1 MKFEKE
7 AEEIIKLVGGKENIV
22 SLVHC
27 ATRLRFKL
35 KNTSIPNKAELEK
48 MKDVLSVVNSGGQYQ
63 VVIGNKVSDYF
74 ATITKKLGLNESSS
88 DEKGEKVSI
97 ISMIFETISGAF
109 SPLIPALAG
118 AGMVKALLTVLTSF
132 GLMSDTTSTYAILS
146 AAGNGVFYLLPVFLG
161 ITLAKKLGA
170 NMFVGGAIGAA
181 LLDPSYTA
189 LIGAEG
195 VVDFLGINVT
205 PIDYASSVFP
215 IFVSIFIYYW
225 VDKLLKKIIL
235 KDLQLFLVPMF
246 ALLIMVPLTVI
257 LFGPFGT
264 NVGNIISN
272 SVMWLIERSNL
283 LAGIVLGAGMP
294 FLAIFGLHW
303 GFTPITLQNLNT
315 TGGDPIEG
323 AAVAAVFAQ
332 IGIALGLFLRSKKH
346 TQLRSLTGSTSITGI
361 LAGVTEP
368 IIYGVILKYRRTI
381 PILAIAGGIGG
392 AICGAFGVTCNAYVF
407 HNIFSAPVYT
417 PFLGYVLGVG
427 TALVIGTILAYFFG
441 LNDEEIKEMEEESKS
456 SAKENIEKEV
466 TLESSKN
473 QKEVEELAS
482 PIKGEQI
489 NLSEVDDEVFS
500 SGAVGAGVAIIPEV
514 GEVVSPVNGTVT
526 TIFPTKHAI
535 GIVSESGAEILIHIG
550 LNTVALDGKYYEVHI
565 NSGDKVVKGQKLVSF
580 DIEGI
585 KSEGYSTVTPVL
597 VTNTTDLK
605 DVIVIE
611 NKSIDKGNTII
622 KIVH

>member
-1 MKFEKE
+1 MKFERE
-7 AEEIIKLVGGKENIV
+7 AEEIIKLVGGKDNVV

-35 KNTSIPNKAELEK
+35 KNTSVANKAELEK

-74 ATITKKLGLNESSS
+74 DTITKKLGLKDNSS

-132 GLMSDTTSTYAILS
+132 GWMSDTTTTYAILS

-161 ITLAKKLGA
+161 ITLAKKLGG

-181 LLDPSYTA
+181 LLDPSYTG
-189 LIGAEG
+189 LIGSEG
-195 VVDFLGINVT
+195 IVDFLGITVT

-246 ALLIMVPLTVI
+246 SLLIMVPLTVI

-264 NVGNIISN
+264 NVGNVISN
-272 SVMWLIERSNL
+272 SVMWLIDKSHI

-294 FLAIFGLHW
+294 FLAVFGLHW
-303 GFTPITLQNLNT
+303 GFTPITLQNLAT

-332 IGIALGLFLRSKKH
+332 IGIALGLFLKSRKH
-346 TQLRSLTGSTSITGI
+346 TELRSLTGSTAITGI

-368 IIYGVILKYRRTI
+368 IIYGVILRYRRTI

-427 TALVIGTILAYFFG
+427 TALVLGTILAYFFG
-441 LNDEEIKEMEEESKS
+441 LKEEEIKEMENEVKS
-456 SAKENIEKEV
+456 NDLVNENKSEG
-466 TLESSKN
+466 L
-473 QKEVEELAS
+473 EELVS
-482 PIKGEQI
+482 PIKGKQI

-500 SGAVGAGVAIIPEV
+500 SGAVGSGLAIIPEV
-514 GEVVSPVNGTVT
+514 GEVVSPVNGTVS

-535 GIVSESGAEILIHIG
+535 GIVSDNGTEILIHIG
-550 LNTVALDGKYYEVHI
+550 LNTVALDGKYYDVHI
-565 NSGDKVVKGQKLVSF
+565 NSGDKVIKGQKLVSF

-585 KSEGYSTVTPVL
+585 KKEGYSTVTPVL
-597 VTNTTDLK
+597 VTNTADLK

-611 NKSIDKGNTII
+611 NNTIDKGNTII
-622 KIVH
+622 KVIH

>member
-1 MKFEKE
+1 MKFERE
-7 AEEIIKLVGGKENIV
+7 AEEIIKLVGGKDNVV

-35 KNTSIPNKAELEK
+35 KNTSVANKAELEK

-74 ATITKKLGLNESSS
+74 DTITKKLGLKDNSS

-132 GLMSDTTSTYAILS
+132 GWMSDTTTTYAILS

-161 ITLAKKLGA
+161 ITLAKKLGG

-181 LLDPSYTA
+181 LLDPSYTG
-189 LIGAEG
+189 LIGSEG
-195 VVDFLGINVT
+195 IVDFLGITVT

-246 ALLIMVPLTVI
+246 SLLIMVPLTVI

-264 NVGNIISN
+264 NVGNVISN
-272 SVMWLIERSNL
+272 SVMWLIDKSHI

-294 FLAIFGLHW
+294 FLAVFGLHW
-303 GFTPITLQNLNT
+303 GFTPITLQNLAT

-332 IGIALGLFLRSKKH
+332 IGIALGLFLKSKKH
-346 TQLRSLTGSTSITGI
+346 TELRSLTGSTAITGI

-368 IIYGVILKYRRTI
+368 IIYGVILRYRRTI

-427 TALVIGTILAYFFG
+427 TALVLGTILAYFFG
-441 LNDEEIKEMEEESKS
+441 LKEEEIKEMENEVKS
-456 SAKENIEKEV
+456 NDLVNENKSEG
-466 TLESSKN
+466 L
-473 QKEVEELAS
+473 EELVS
-482 PIKGEQI
+482 PIKGKQI

-500 SGAVGAGVAIIPEV
+500 SGAVGSGLAIIPEV
-514 GEVVSPVNGTVT
+514 GEVVSPVNGTVS

-535 GIVSESGAEILIHIG
+535 GIVSDNGTEILIHIG
-550 LNTVALDGKYYEVHI
+550 LNTVALDGKYYDVHI
-565 NSGDKVVKGQKLVSF
+565 NSGDKVIKGQKLVSF

-585 KSEGYSTVTPVL
+585 KKEGYSTVTPVL
-597 VTNTTDLK
+597 VTNTADLK

-611 NKSIDKGNTII
+611 NNTIDKGNTII
-622 KIVH
+622 KVIH

>member
-1 MKFEKE
+1 MKFERE
-7 AEEIIKLVGGKENIV
+7 AEEIIKLVGGKDNVV

-35 KNTSIPNKAELEK
+35 KNTSVANKAELEK

-74 ATITKKLGLNESSS
+74 DTIIKKLGLKDNSS

-132 GLMSDTTSTYAILS
+132 GWMSDTTTTYAILS

-161 ITLAKKLGA
+161 ITLAKKLGG

-181 LLDPSYTA
+181 LLDPSYTG
-189 LIGAEG
+189 LIGSEG
-195 VVDFLGINVT
+195 IVDFLGITVT

-246 ALLIMVPLTVI
+246 SLLIMVPLTVI

-264 NVGNIISN
+264 TVGNVISN
-272 SVMWLIERSNL
+272 SVMWLIDKSHI

-294 FLAIFGLHW
+294 FLAVFGLHW
-303 GFTPITLQNLNT
+303 GFTPITLQNLAT

-332 IGIALGLFLRSKKH
+332 IGIALGLFLKSRKH
-346 TQLRSLTGSTSITGI
+346 TELRSLTGSTAITGI

-368 IIYGVILKYRRTI
+368 IIYGVILRYRRTI

-427 TALVIGTILAYFFG
+427 TALVLGTILAYFFG
-441 LNDEEIKEMEEESKS
+441 LKEEEIKEMENEVKS
-456 SAKENIEKEV
+456 NDLVNENKSEG
-466 TLESSKN
+466 L
-473 QKEVEELAS
+473 EELVS

-500 SGAVGAGVAIIPEV
+500 SGAVGSGLAIIPEV
-514 GEVVSPVNGTVT
+514 GEVVSPVNGTVS

-535 GIVSESGAEILIHIG
+535 GIVSDNGTEILIHIG
-550 LNTVALDGKYYEVHI
+550 LNTVALDGKYYDVHI
-565 NSGDKVVKGQKLVSF
+565 NSGDKVTKGQKLVSF

-585 KSEGYSTVTPVL
+585 KKEGYSTVTPVL
-597 VTNTTDLK
+597 VTNTADLK

-611 NKSIDKGNTII
+611 NNTIDKGNTII
-622 KIVH
+622 KVIH

>member
-1 MKFEKE
+1 MKFERE
-7 AEEIIKLVGGKENIV
+7 AEEIIKLVGGKDNVV

-35 KNTSIPNKAELEK
+35 KSTSVANKAELEK

-63 VVIGNKVSDYF
+63 VVIGNKVTDYYD
-74 ATITKKLGLNESSS
+74 TITKKLGLKDNTSN
-88 DEKGEKVSI
+88 EKGEKVSLV
-97 ISMIFETISGAF
+97 SMIFETISGAF

-132 GLMSDTTSTYAILS
+132 GWMSDTTTTYAILS

-161 ITLAKKLGA
+161 ITLAKKLGG

-181 LLDPSYTA
+181 LLDPSYTG
-189 LIGAEG
+189 LIGSEG
-195 VVDFLGINVT
+195 IVDFLGLKVT

-246 ALLIMVPLTVI
+246 SLLIMVPLTVI

-264 NVGNIISN
+264 TVGDVISN
-272 SVMWLIERSNL
+272 AVMWLINKSHI

-294 FLAIFGLHW
+294 FLAVFGLHW
-303 GFTPITLQNLNT
+303 GFTPITLQNLAT

-332 IGIALGLFLRSKKH
+332 VGIAIGLFLKSKKH
-346 TQLRSLTGSTSITGI
+346 TQLRSLTGSTALTGI

-368 IIYGVILKYRRTI
+368 IIYGVILRYRRTI
-381 PILAIAGGIGG
+381 PILAIAGGVGG

-417 PFLGYVLGVG
+417 PFMGYVLGVG
-427 TALVIGTILAYFFG
+427 TALILGAVLAFMFG
-441 LNDEEIKEMEEESKS
+441 LKEEEVKEMESEI
-456 SAKENIEKEV
+456 AVDIKEDNNK
-466 TLESSKN
+466 
-473 QKEVEELAS
+473 VEELVS

-489 NLSEVDDEVFS
+489 NLSEVDDEVFA
-500 SGAVGAGVAIIPEV
+500 SGAVGVGMAIVPSK
-514 GEVVSPVNGTVT
+514 GEVVSPVNGVVS

-535 GIVSESGAEILIHIG
+535 GILSDNGTEILIHVG
-550 LNTVALDGKYYEVHI
+550 LNTVALDGKYYDLNV
-565 NSGDKVVKGQKLVSF
+565 NSGDKVKKGQKLLSF
-580 DIEGI
+580 DIDGI
-585 KSEGYSTVTPVL
+585 KKEGYSTVTPVL
-597 VTNTTDLK
+597 VTNSSDLA
-605 DVIVIE
+605 DVIVIDNKEIEE
-611 NKSIDKGNTII
+611 NDSII
-622 KIVH
+622 KVVH

>member
-7 AEEIIKLVGGKENIV
+7 ADEIIKLVGGKENII

-63 VVIGNKVSDYF
+63 IVIGNKVSDYF

-88 DEKGEKVSI
+88 DAKGEKVSVM
-97 ISMIFETISGAF
+97 SMILETISGAF

-118 AGMVKALLTVLTSF
+118 AGMVKALLTVLVSF

-189 LIGAEG
+189 LIGSEA
-195 VVDFLGINVT
+195 VVDFLGIHVT

-215 IFVSIFIYYW
+215 IFVTILIYYW
-225 VDKLLKKIIL
+225 VDKSLKKIIL

-246 ALLIMVPLTVI
+246 SLLIMVPLTVI

-264 NVGNIISN
+264 NVGNMISN

-294 FLAIFGLHW
+294 FLAVFGLHW
-303 GFTPITLQNLNT
+303 GFTPITLQNLAT
-315 TGGDPIEG
+315 IGGDPIEG

-332 IGIALGLFLRSKKH
+332 IGIALGLFLKSKKH
-346 TQLRSLTGSTSITGI
+346 TELRSLTGSTAITGI

-427 TALVIGTILAYFFG
+427 TSLVLGAVLAYFFG
-441 LNDEEIKEMEEESKS
+441 LKDEEVKEMEDESKDLV
-456 SAKENIEKEV
+456 EEKEV
-466 TLESSKN
+466 RVEGL
-473 QKEVEELAS
+473 EELIS

-489 NLSEVDDEVFS
+489 KLSEVEDEVFA
-500 SGAVGAGVAIIPEV
+500 SGAVGSGIGIIPEV
-514 GEVVSPVNGTVT
+514 GEVVSPVNGTISA
-526 TIFPTKHAI
+526 IFPTKHAI
-535 GIVSESGAEILIHIG
+535 GIVSDSGTEILIHVG
-550 LNTVALDGKYYEVHI
+550 LNTVALDGKYYEAHI
-565 NSGDKVVKGQKLVSF
+565 NSGDKVTKGQKLISF

-585 KSEGYSTVTPVL
+585 KSEGYSTATPVL
-597 VTNTTDLK
+597 VTNTADLK
-605 DVIVIE
+605 EVTVIE
-611 NKSIDKGNTII
+611 NKTVDKEKTII
-622 KIVH
+622 KVIH

>member
-1 MKFEKE
+1 MKFERE
-7 AEEIIKLVGGKENIV
+7 AEEIIKLVGGKDNVV

-35 KNTSIPNKAELEK
+35 KNTSVANKAELEK

-74 ATITKKLGLNESSS
+74 DTITKKLGLKDNSS

-132 GLMSDTTSTYAILS
+132 GWMSDTTTTYAILS

-161 ITLAKKLGA
+161 ITLAKKLGG

-181 LLDPSYTA
+181 LLDPSYTG
-189 LIGAEG
+189 LIGSEG
-195 VVDFLGINVT
+195 IVDFLGITVT

-246 ALLIMVPLTVI
+246 SLLIMVPLTVI

-264 NVGNIISN
+264 NVGNVISN
-272 SVMWLIERSNL
+272 SVMWLIDKSHI

-294 FLAIFGLHW
+294 FLAVFGLHW
-303 GFTPITLQNLNT
+303 GFTPITLQNLAT

-332 IGIALGLFLRSKKH
+332 IGIALGLFLKSKKH
-346 TQLRSLTGSTSITGI
+346 TELRSLTGSTAITGI

-368 IIYGVILKYRRTI
+368 IIYGVILRYRRTI

-427 TALVIGTILAYFFG
+427 SALVLGTILSYFFG
-441 LNDEEIKEMEEESKS
+441 LKEEEVKEMENEVKS
-456 SAKENIEKEV
+456 NDLVNENKSEG
-466 TLESSKN
+466 L
-473 QKEVEELAS
+473 EELVS

-500 SGAVGAGVAIIPEV
+500 SGAVGSGLAIIPEV
-514 GEVVSPVNGTVT
+514 GEVVSPVNGTVS

-535 GIVSESGAEILIHIG
+535 GIVSENGTEILIHIG
-550 LNTVALDGKYYEVHI
+550 LNTVALDGKYYDVHI
-565 NSGDKVVKGQKLVSF
+565 NSGDKVTKGQKLVSF

-585 KSEGYSTVTPVL
+585 KKEGYSTVTPVL
-597 VTNTTDLK
+597 VTNTSDLK

-611 NKSIDKGNTII
+611 NNTIDKGNTII
-622 KIVH
+622 KVIH

>member
-7 AEEIIKLVGGKENIV
+7 ADEIIKLVGGKENII

-88 DEKGEKVSI
+88 DAKGEKVSVM
-97 ISMIFETISGAF
+97 SMILETISGAF

-118 AGMVKALLTVLTSF
+118 AGMVKALLTVLVSF

-189 LIGAEG
+189 LIGSEA
-195 VVDFLGINVT
+195 VVDFLGIHVT

-215 IFVSIFIYYW
+215 IFVTIFIYYW
-225 VDKLLKKIIL
+225 VDKSLKKIIL

-246 ALLIMVPLTVI
+246 SLLIMVPLTVI

-264 NVGNIISN
+264 NVGNMISN

-294 FLAIFGLHW
+294 FLAVFGLHW
-303 GFTPITLQNLNT
+303 GFTPITLQNLAT
-315 TGGDPIEG
+315 IGGDPIEG

-332 IGIALGLFLRSKKH
+332 IGIALGLFLKSKKH
-346 TQLRSLTGSTSITGI
+346 TELRSLTGSTAITGI

-427 TALVIGTILAYFFG
+427 TSLVLGAVLAYFFG
-441 LNDEEIKEMEEESKS
+441 LKDEEVKEMEDESKDLV
-456 SAKENIEKEV
+456 EEKEV
-466 TLESSKN
+466 RVEGL
-473 QKEVEELAS
+473 EELVS

-489 NLSEVDDEVFS
+489 KLSEVEDEVFA
-500 SGAVGAGVAIIPEV
+500 SGAVGAGIGIIPEV
-514 GEVVSPVNGTVT
+514 GEVVSPVNGTISA
-526 TIFPTKHAI
+526 IFPTKHAI
-535 GIVSESGAEILIHIG
+535 GIVSDSGTEILIHVG
-550 LNTVALDGKYYEVHI
+550 LNTVALDGKYYEAHI
-565 NSGDKVVKGQKLVSF
+565 NSGDKVTKGQKLISF

-585 KSEGYSTVTPVL
+585 KSEGYSTATPVL
-597 VTNTTDLK
+597 VTNTADLK
-605 DVIVIE
+605 EVTVIE
-611 NKSIDKGNTII
+611 NKTVDKEKTII
-622 KIVH
+622 KVIH

>member
-1 MKFEKE
+1 MKFERE
-7 AEEIIKLVGGKENIV
+7 AEEIIKLVGGKDNVV

-35 KNTSIPNKAELEK
+35 KNTSIANKAELEK
-48 MKDVLSVVNSGGQYQ
+48 MNDVLSVVNSGGQYQ

-74 ATITKKLGLNESSS
+74 DTITKKLGLKESSS
-88 DEKGEKVSI
+88 GEKGEKVSI

-132 GLMSDTTSTYAILS
+132 GWMSDTTTTYSILS

-161 ITLAKKLGA
+161 ITLAKKLGG

-181 LLDPSYTA
+181 LLDPSYTG
-189 LIGAEG
+189 LIGSEG
-195 VVDFLGINVT
+195 IVDFLGVTVT

-215 IFVSIFIYYW
+215 IFVAIFIYYW

-246 ALLIMVPLTVI
+246 SLLIMVPLTVI

-264 NVGNIISN
+264 TVGNVISN
-272 SVMWLIERSNL
+272 SVMWLIDKSHI

-294 FLAIFGLHW
+294 FLAVFGLHW
-303 GFTPITLQNLNT
+303 GFTPITLQNLAT

-332 IGIALGLFLRSKKH
+332 IGIALGLFLKSRKH
-346 TQLRSLTGSTSITGI
+346 TDLRSLTGSTALTGI

-368 IIYGVILKYRRTI
+368 IIYGVILRYRRTI
-381 PILAIAGGIGG
+381 PILAIAGGVGG

-417 PFLGYVLGVG
+417 PFFGYVLGVG
-427 TALVIGTILAYFFG
+427 TALVLGTILAYFFG
-441 LNDEEIKEMEEESKS
+441 LKEEEIKEMEKESKDNNIVN
-456 SAKENIEKEV
+456 ENKSEGI
-466 TLESSKN
+466 
-473 QKEVEELAS
+473 EELVS

-500 SGAVGAGVAIIPEV
+500 SGAVGSGLAIVPEV
-514 GEVVSPVNGTVT
+514 GEVVSPVNGTVS

-535 GIVSESGAEILIHIG
+535 GIVSDNGAEILIHIG
-550 LNTVALDGKYYEVHI
+550 LNTVALDGKYYDVHI
-565 NSGDKVVKGQKLVSF
+565 NSGDKVSKGQKLVSF

-585 KSEGYSTVTPVL
+585 KKEGYSTVTPVL
-597 VTNTTDLK
+597 VTNTADLK
-605 DVIVIE
+605 DVIVME
-611 NKSIDKGNTII
+611 NKKVDRGSIII
-622 KIVH
+622 KVIN

>member
-1 MKFEKE
+1 MKFERE
-7 AEEIIKLVGGKENIV
+7 AEEIIKLVGGKDNVI

-35 KNTSIPNKAELEK
+35 KSTSIAKKAELEK

-63 VVIGNKVSDYF
+63 VVIGNKVTDYYD
-74 ATITKKLGLNESSS
+74 TIMKKLGLKDNSSN
-88 DEKGEKVSI
+88 EKGEKVSI
-97 ISMIFETISGAF
+97 VSMIFETISGAF

-132 GLMSDTTSTYAILS
+132 GWMSDSTTTYAILS

-161 ITLAKKLGA
+161 ITLAKKLGG

-181 LLDPSYTA
+181 LLDPSYTG
-189 LIGAEG
+189 LIGSEG
-195 VVDFLGINVT
+195 IVDFLGLHVT

-215 IFVSIFIYYW
+215 IFVAIFIYYW

-246 ALLIMVPLTVI
+246 SLLIMVPLTVI

-264 NVGNIISN
+264 TVGDVISN
-272 SVMWLIERSNL
+272 AVMWLIDKSHI

-294 FLAIFGLHW
+294 FLAVFGLHW
-303 GFTPITLQNLNT
+303 GFTPITLQNLAT

-332 IGIALGLFLRSKKH
+332 VGIALGLFLRAKKH
-346 TQLRSLTGSTSITGI
+346 TQLKSLTGSTALTGI

-368 IIYGVILKYRRTI
+368 IIYGVILRYRRTI
-381 PILAIAGGIGG
+381 PILAIAGGVGG

-417 PFLGYVLGVG
+417 PFIGYVLGVG
-427 TALVIGTILAYFFG
+427 TALILGTVLAYMFG
-441 LNDEEIKEMEEESKS
+441 LKEEEIKEMEAEKVSDI
-456 SAKENIEKEV
+456 KEDDNKI
-466 TLESSKN
+466 
-473 QKEVEELAS
+473 EELVA
-482 PIKGEQI
+482 PIKGKQI
-489 NLSEVDDEVFS
+489 NLSEVEDEVFA
-500 SGAVGAGVAIIPEV
+500 SGAVGVGMAIVPSK
-514 GEVVSPVNGTVT
+514 GEVVAPIDGVVS

-535 GIVSESGAEILIHIG
+535 GIVSDNGTEILIHVG
-550 LNTVALDGKYYEVHI
+550 LNTVALDGKYYDV
-565 NSGDKVVKGQKLVSF
+565 NVNAGDKVKKGQKLLSF
-580 DIEGI
+580 DIDAI
-585 KSEGYSTVTPVL
+585 KKEGYSTVTPVL
-597 VTNTTDLK
+597 VTNASDLA

-611 NKSIDKGNTII
+611 NKEIEENDSII
-622 KIVH
+622 KVVH

>member
-1 MKFEKE
+1 MKFERE
-7 AEEIIKLVGGKENIV
+7 AEEIIKLVGGKDNVV

-35 KNTSIPNKAELEK
+35 KNTSIANKAELEK
-48 MKDVLSVVNSGGQYQ
+48 IKDVLSVVNSGGQYQ

-74 ATITKKLGLNESSS
+74 DTITKKLGLNESNSG
-88 DEKGEKVSI
+88 EKGEKVSI

-132 GLMSDTTSTYAILS
+132 GWMSDTTTTYSILS

-161 ITLAKKLGA
+161 ITLAKKLGG

-181 LLDPSYTA
+181 LLDPSYTG
-189 LIGAEG
+189 LIGSEG
-195 VVDFLGINVT
+195 IVDFLGITVT

-246 ALLIMVPLTVI
+246 SLLIMVPLTVI

-264 NVGNIISN
+264 TVGNVISN
-272 SVMWLIERSNL
+272 SVMWLIDKSHI

-294 FLAIFGLHW
+294 FLAVFGLHW
-303 GFTPITLQNLNT
+303 GFTPITLQNLASK
-315 TGGDPIEG
+315 GGDPIEG

-332 IGIALGLFLRSKKH
+332 IGIALGLFLKSRKH
-346 TQLRSLTGSTSITGI
+346 TELRSLTGSTALTGI

-368 IIYGVILKYRRTI
+368 IIYGVILRYRRTI
-381 PILAIAGGIGG
+381 PILAIAGGVGG

-427 TALVIGTILAYFFG
+427 TALVLGTILAYFFG
-441 LNDEEIKEMEEESKS
+441 LKEEEIKEMENESNDLVNENKS
-456 SAKENIEKEV
+456 EG
-466 TLESSKN
+466 
-473 QKEVEELAS
+473 VEELVS

-500 SGAVGAGVAIIPEV
+500 SGAVGSGLAIIPDV
-514 GEVVSPVNGTVT
+514 GEVVSPVNGTVS

-535 GIVSESGAEILIHIG
+535 GIVSDNGTELLIHIG
-550 LNTVALDGKYYEVHI
+550 LNTVALDGKYYDVHI
-565 NSGDKVVKGQKLVSF
+565 NSGDKVNKGQKLVSF

-585 KSEGYSTVTPVL
+585 KKEGYSTVTPVL
-597 VTNTTDLK
+597 VTNTADLK

-611 NKSIDKGNTII
+611 NNKVDKGSIII
-622 KIVH
+622 KVIN

>member
-1 MKFEKE
+1 MKFERE
-7 AEEIIKLVGGKENIV
+7 AEEIIKLVGGKDNVV

-35 KNTSIPNKAELEK
+35 KNTSVANKAELEK

-74 ATITKKLGLNESSS
+74 DTITKKLGLKDNSS

-132 GLMSDTTSTYAILS
+132 GWMSDTTTTYAILS

-161 ITLAKKLGA
+161 ITLAKKLGG

-181 LLDPSYTA
+181 LLDPSYTG
-189 LIGAEG
+189 LIGSEG
-195 VVDFLGINVT
+195 IVDFLGITVT

-246 ALLIMVPLTVI
+246 SLLIMVPLTVI

-264 NVGNIISN
+264 TVGNVISN
-272 SVMWLIERSNL
+272 SVMWLIDKSHI

-294 FLAIFGLHW
+294 FLAVFGLHW
-303 GFTPITLQNLNT
+303 GFTPITLQNLAT

-332 IGIALGLFLRSKKH
+332 IGIALGLFLKSRKH
-346 TQLRSLTGSTSITGI
+346 TELRSLTGSTAITGI

-368 IIYGVILKYRRTI
+368 IIYGVILRYRRTI

-427 TALVIGTILAYFFG
+427 TALVLGTILAYFFG
-441 LNDEEIKEMEEESKS
+441 LKEEEIKEMENEVKS
-456 SAKENIEKEV
+456 NDLVNENKSEG
-466 TLESSKN
+466 L
-473 QKEVEELAS
+473 EELVS

-500 SGAVGAGVAIIPEV
+500 SGAVGSGLAIIPEV
-514 GEVVSPVNGTVT
+514 GEVVSPVNGTVS

-535 GIVSESGAEILIHIG
+535 GIVSDNGTEILIHIG
-550 LNTVALDGKYYEVHI
+550 LNTVALDGKYYDVHI
-565 NSGDKVVKGQKLVSF
+565 NSGDKVTKGQKLVSF
-580 DIEGI
+580 NIEGI
-585 KSEGYSTVTPVL
+585 KKEGYSTVTPVL
-597 VTNTTDLK
+597 VTNTADLK

-611 NKSIDKGNTII
+611 NNTIDKGNTII
-622 KIVH
+622 KVIH

>member
-1 MKFEKE
+1 MKFERE
-7 AEEIIKLVGGKENIV
+7 AEEIIKLVGGKDNVI

-35 KNTSIPNKAELEK
+35 KSTSIAKKAELEK

-63 VVIGNKVSDYF
+63 VVIGNKVTDYYD
-74 ATITKKLGLNESSS
+74 TIMKKLGLKDNSSN
-88 DEKGEKVSI
+88 EKGEKVSI
-97 ISMIFETISGAF
+97 VSMIFETISGAF

-132 GLMSDTTSTYAILS
+132 GWMSDSTTTYAILS

-161 ITLAKKLGA
+161 ITLAKKLGG

-181 LLDPSYTA
+181 LLDPSYTG
-189 LIGAEG
+189 LIGSEG
-195 VVDFLGINVT
+195 IVDFLGLHVT

-215 IFVSIFIYYW
+215 IFVAIFIYYW

-246 ALLIMVPLTVI
+246 SLLIMVPLTVI

-264 NVGNIISN
+264 TVGDVISN
-272 SVMWLIERSNL
+272 AVMWLIDKSHI

-294 FLAIFGLHW
+294 FLAVFGLHW
-303 GFTPITLQNLNT
+303 GFTPITLQNLAT

-332 IGIALGLFLRSKKH
+332 VGIALGLFLRAKKH
-346 TQLRSLTGSTSITGI
+346 TQLKSLTGSTALTGI

-368 IIYGVILKYRRTI
+368 IIYGVILRYRRTI
-381 PILAIAGGIGG
+381 PILAIAGGVGG

-417 PFLGYVLGVG
+417 PFIGYVLGVG
-427 TALVIGTILAYFFG
+427 TALILGTVLAYMFG
-441 LNDEEIKEMEEESKS
+441 LKEEEIKEMEAEKVSDI
-456 SAKENIEKEV
+456 KEDDNKI
-466 TLESSKN
+466 
-473 QKEVEELAS
+473 EELVA
-482 PIKGEQI
+482 PIKGKQI
-489 NLSEVDDEVFS
+489 NLSEVEDEVFA
-500 SGAVGAGVAIIPEV
+500 SGAVGVGMAIVPSK
-514 GEVVSPVNGTVT
+514 GEVVAPIDGVVS

-535 GIVSESGAEILIHIG
+535 GIVSDNGTEILIHVG
-550 LNTVALDGKYYEVHI
+550 LNTVALDGKYYDV
-565 NSGDKVVKGQKLVSF
+565 NVNAGDKVKKGQKLLSF
-580 DIEGI
+580 DIDAI
-585 KSEGYSTVTPVL
+585 KKEGYSTVTPVL
-597 VTNTTDLK
+597 VTNTSDLA

-611 NKSIDKGNTII
+611 NKEIEENDSII
-622 KIVH
+622 KVVH

>member
-7 AEEIIKLVGGKENIV
+7 SEQIIKLVGGKENVV

-35 KNTSIPNKAELEK
+35 KNTSIANKKEIEK

-63 VVIGNKVSDYF
+63 IVIGNKVADYF
-74 ATITKKLGLNESSS
+74 DTITKKLGLKEKCTN
-88 DEKGEKVSI
+88 EKGEKVSVV
-97 ISMIFETISGAF
+97 SMIFETISGAF

-132 GLMSDTTSTYAILS
+132 GLMSDTTTTYAILS

-189 LIGAEG
+189 LIGLEEA
-195 VVDFLGINVT
+195 VDFLGVNVT
-205 PIDYASSVFP
+205 VIDYASSVFP
-215 IFVSIFIYYW
+215 IFVAIFIYYW
-225 VDKLLKKIIL
+225 IDKLLKKVIL

-246 ALLIMVPLTVI
+246 SLLIMVPLTVI
-257 LFGPFGT
+257 LCGPFGT
-264 NVGNIISN
+264 NVGNVISN
-272 SVMWLIERSNL
+272 AVMWLIERSNL

-294 FLAIFGLHW
+294 FMAIFGLHW
-303 GFTPITLQNLNT
+303 GFTPITLQNLST
-315 TGGDPIEG
+315 MGGDPIEG

-332 IGIALGLFLRSKKH
+332 VGIALGLFLKSKKH
-346 TQLRSLTGSTSITGI
+346 SELRSLSGSTAITGI

-368 IIYGVILKYRRTI
+368 IIYGIILRYKRTI

-417 PFLGYVLGVG
+417 PFFGYALGVG
-427 TALVIGTILAYFFG
+427 TALVTGAVLAYFFG
-441 LNDEEIKEMEEESKS
+441 LKDDEIKQMEEEKNLI
-456 SAKENIEKEV
+456 KENKEADGIEEI
-466 TLESSKN
+466 
-473 QKEVEELAS
+473 AS

-489 NLSEVDDEVFS
+489 NLSEVEDEVFA
-500 SGAVGAGVAIIPEV
+500 SGAVGSGVAIIPEV
-514 GEVVSPVNGTVT
+514 GEVLSPVNGTVT

-535 GIVSESGAEILIHIG
+535 GIVSDNGTEILIHIG
-550 LNTVALDGKYYEVHI
+550 LNTVQLDGKYYDLHI
-565 NSGDKVVKGQKLVSF
+565 NAGDKVVKGQKIVSF
-580 DIEGI
+580 NIEAI
-585 KSEGYSTVTPVL
+585 KNEGYSVVTPVL
-597 VTNTTDLK
+597 VTNLADLK
-605 DVIVIE
+605 DVVVLE
-611 NKSIDKGNTII
+611 NKSVDKTNTII
-622 KIVH
+622 KIVG

>member
-7 AEEIIKLVGGKENIV
+7 ADEIIKLVGGKENII

-88 DEKGEKVSI
+88 DAKGEKVSVM
-97 ISMIFETISGAF
+97 SMILETISGAF

-118 AGMVKALLTVLTSF
+118 AGMVKALLTVLVSF

-189 LIGAEG
+189 LIGSEA
-195 VVDFLGINVT
+195 VVDFLGIHVT

-215 IFVSIFIYYW
+215 IFVTIFIYYW
-225 VDKLLKKIIL
+225 VDKSLKKIIL

-246 ALLIMVPLTVI
+246 SLLIMVPLTVI

-264 NVGNIISN
+264 NVGNMISN

-294 FLAIFGLHW
+294 FLAVFGLHW
-303 GFTPITLQNLNT
+303 GFTPITLQNLAT
-315 TGGDPIEG
+315 IGGDPIEG

-332 IGIALGLFLRSKKH
+332 IGIALGLFLKSKKH
-346 TQLRSLTGSTSITGI
+346 TELRSLTGSTAITGI

-427 TALVIGTILAYFFG
+427 TSLVLGAVLAYFFG
-441 LNDEEIKEMEEESKS
+441 LKDEEVKEMEDESKDLV
-456 SAKENIEKEV
+456 EEKEV
-466 TLESSKN
+466 RVEGL
-473 QKEVEELAS
+473 EELIS

-489 NLSEVDDEVFS
+489 KLSEVEDEVFA
-500 SGAVGAGVAIIPEV
+500 SGAVGAGIGIIPEV
-514 GEVVSPVNGTVT
+514 GEVVSPVNGTISA
-526 TIFPTKHAI
+526 IFPTKHAI
-535 GIVSESGAEILIHIG
+535 GIVSDSGTEILIHVG
-550 LNTVALDGKYYEVHI
+550 LNTVALDGKYYEAHI
-565 NSGDKVVKGQKLVSF
+565 NSGDKVTKGQKLISF

-585 KSEGYSTVTPVL
+585 KSEGYSTATPVL
-597 VTNTTDLK
+597 VTNTADLK
-605 DVIVIE
+605 EVTVIE
-611 NKSIDKGNTII
+611 NKTVDKEKTII
-622 KIVH
+622 KVIH

>member
-7 AEEIIKLVGGKENIV
+7 AEEIIRLVGGKENIV

-35 KNTSIPNKAELEK
+35 KNTSIANKAEIEK

-63 VVIGNKVSDYF
+63 VVIGNKVTDYF
-74 ATITKKLGLNESSS
+74 DTITKKIGLKDNSSN
-88 DEKGEKVSI
+88 EKGEKVSI
-97 ISMIFETISGAF
+97 MSMIFETISGAF

-132 GLMSDTTSTYAILS
+132 GLMSDATTTYAILS

-189 LIGAEG
+189 LIGSEG
-195 VVDFLGINVT
+195 IVDFLGINIT

-215 IFVSIFIYYW
+215 IFVTIFIYYW

-246 ALLIMVPLTVI
+246 SLLIMVPLTVI

-303 GFTPITLQNLNT
+303 GFTPITLQNLSVR
-315 TGGDPIEG
+315 GGDPIEG

-332 IGIALGLFLRSKKH
+332 IGIALGLFLKSKKH
-346 TQLRSLTGSTSITGI
+346 TELRSLTGSTAITGI

-368 IIYGVILKYRRTI
+368 IIYGVILRYKRTI

-392 AICGAFGVTCNAYVF
+392 GICGAFGVTCNAYVF

-417 PFLGYVLGVG
+417 PFLGYVLGIG
-427 TALVIGTILAYFFG
+427 TALVVGTILAYFFG
-441 LNDEEIKEMEEESKS
+441 LKDEEIKENEEESKS
-456 SAKENIEKEV
+456 LSKENKD
-466 TLESSKN
+466 LEGI
-473 QKEVEELAS
+473 EELVS

-489 NLSEVDDEVFS
+489 NLSEVEDEVFA
-500 SGAVGAGVAIIPEV
+500 SGAIGAGLAIIPEV
-514 GEVVSPVNGTVT
+514 GEVISPINGTVT

-535 GIVSESGAEILIHIG
+535 GIVSDKGTEILIHIG
-550 LNTVALDGKYYEVHI
+550 LNTVALDGKHYDVHI

-580 DIEGI
+580 DIDAI
-585 KSEGYSTVTPVL
+585 KSQGYSTITPVL
-597 VTNTTDLK
+597 ITNTSDLK
-605 DVIVIE
+605 DVIIME
-611 NKSIDKGNTII
+611 NKLIDKRNTII

>member
-7 AEEIIKLVGGKENIV
+7 AEEIIKLVGGKDNIV

-35 KNTSIPNKAELEK
+35 KNTSIANKAELEK

-97 ISMIFETISGAF
+97 MSMILETISGAF

-132 GLMSDTTSTYAILS
+132 GWMSDTTSTYAILS

-189 LIGAEG
+189 LIGSEAL
-195 VVDFLGINVT
+195 VDFLGINVT

-215 IFVSIFIYYW
+215 IFVTIFIYYW

-246 ALLIMVPLTVI
+246 SLLIMVPLTVI

-264 NVGNIISN
+264 NVGNIVSN

-303 GFTPITLQNLNT
+303 GFTPITLQNLAT

-332 IGIALGLFLRSKKH
+332 IGIALGLFLKSKKH
-346 TQLRSLTGSTSITGI
+346 TELRSLTGSTAITGI

-417 PFLGYVLGVG
+417 PFLGYVLG
-427 TALVIGTILAYFFG
+427 IGTSLVLGAVLAYFFG
-441 LNDEEIKEMEEESKS
+441 LKDEEIKEMEDESKHLV
-456 SAKENIEKEV
+456 EEKEV
-466 TLESSKN
+466 KVEGL
-473 QKEVEELAS
+473 EELVS

-489 NLSEVDDEVFS
+489 KLSEVEDEVFA
-500 SGAVGAGVAIIPEV
+500 SGAVGAGIGIIPEV
-514 GEVVSPVNGTVT
+514 GEVVSPVNGTVSA
-526 TIFPTKHAI
+526 IFPTKHAV
-535 GIVSESGAEILIHIG
+535 GIVSDKGTEILIHVG
-550 LNTVALDGKYYEVHI
+550 LNTVALDGKYYEAHV
-565 NSGDKVVKGQKLVSF
+565 NSGDKVTKGQKLVSF

-585 KSEGYSTVTPVL
+585 KREGYSTVTPVL
-597 VTNTTDLK
+597 VTNAADLK
-605 DVIVIE
+605 EVTVIE
-611 NKSIDKGNTII
+611 NKIIDKESTII
-622 KIVH
+622 KVIH

>member
-7 AEEIIKLVGGKENIV
+7 ADEIIKLVGGKENII

-88 DEKGEKVSI
+88 DAKGEKVSVM
-97 ISMIFETISGAF
+97 SMILETISGAF

-118 AGMVKALLTVLTSF
+118 AGMVKALLTVLVSF

-189 LIGAEG
+189 LIGSEA
-195 VVDFLGINVT
+195 VVDFLGIHVT

-215 IFVSIFIYYW
+215 IFVTIFIYYW
-225 VDKLLKKIIL
+225 VDKSLKKIIL

-246 ALLIMVPLTVI
+246 SLLIMVPLTVI

-264 NVGNIISN
+264 NVGNMISN

-294 FLAIFGLHW
+294 FLAVFGLHW
-303 GFTPITLQNLNT
+303 GFTPITLQNLAT
-315 TGGDPIEG
+315 IGGDPIEG

-332 IGIALGLFLRSKKH
+332 IGIALGLFLKSKKH
-346 TQLRSLTGSTSITGI
+346 TQLRSLTGSTAITGI

-427 TALVIGTILAYFFG
+427 TSLVLGAVLAYFFG
-441 LNDEEIKEMEEESKS
+441 LKDEEVKEMEDESKDLV
-456 SAKENIEKEV
+456 EEKEV
-466 TLESSKN
+466 RVEGL
-473 QKEVEELAS
+473 EELIS

-489 NLSEVDDEVFS
+489 KLSEVEDEVFA
-500 SGAVGAGVAIIPEV
+500 SGAVGSGIGIIPEV
-514 GEVVSPVNGTVT
+514 GEVVSPVNGTISA
-526 TIFPTKHAI
+526 IFPTKHAI
-535 GIVSESGAEILIHIG
+535 GIVSDSGTEILIHVG
-550 LNTVALDGKYYEVHI
+550 LNTVALDGKYYEAHI
-565 NSGDKVVKGQKLVSF
+565 NSGDKVTKGQKLISF

-585 KSEGYSTVTPVL
+585 KSEGYSTATPVL
-597 VTNTTDLK
+597 VTNTADLK
-605 DVIVIE
+605 EVTVIE
-611 NKSIDKGNTII
+611 NKTVDKEKTII
-622 KIVH
+622 KVIH

>member
-1 MKFEKE
+1 MKFERE
-7 AEEIIKLVGGKENIV
+7 AEEIIKLVGGKDNVV

-35 KNTSIPNKAELEK
+35 KNTSIANKAELEK

-63 VVIGNKVSDYF
+63 VVIGNRVTDYYD
-74 ATITKKLGLNESSS
+74 TITKKLGLKDNSSN
-88 DEKGEKVSI
+88 EKGEKVSI
-97 ISMIFETISGAF
+97 VSMIFETISGAF

-132 GLMSDTTSTYAILS
+132 GWMSDTTTTYAILS

-161 ITLAKKLGA
+161 ITLAKKLGG

-181 LLDPSYTA
+181 LLDPSYTG
-189 LIGAEG
+189 LIGSEG
-195 VVDFLGINVT
+195 IVDFLGITVT

-246 ALLIMVPLTVI
+246 SLLIMVPLTVI

-264 NVGNIISN
+264 TVGNVISN
-272 SVMWLIERSNL
+272 AVMWLIDKSNL

-294 FLAIFGLHW
+294 FLAVFGLHW
-303 GFTPITLQNLNT
+303 GFTPITLQNLAT

-332 IGIALGLFLRSKKH
+332 IGIALGLFLKSKKH
-346 TQLRSLTGSTSITGI
+346 SELRSLTGSTALTGI

-368 IIYGVILKYRRTI
+368 IIYGVILRYRRTI

-417 PFLGYVLGVG
+417 PFIGYVLGVG
-427 TALVIGTILAYFFG
+427 TALVLGTILSYFFG
-441 LNDEEIKEMEEESKS
+441 LKEEEIKEMENENKEENLVNESKT
-456 SAKENIEKEV
+456 EG
-466 TLESSKN
+466 
-473 QKEVEELAS
+473 VEELVS

-489 NLSEVDDEVFS
+489 KLSEVDDEVFA
-500 SGAVGAGVAIIPEV
+500 SGAVGSGIAIIPEV
-514 GEVVSPVNGTVT
+514 GEVTSPVNGTVT

-535 GIVSESGAEILIHIG
+535 GIVSDNGTEILIHVG
-550 LNTVALDGKYYEVHI
+550 LNTVALDGKYYETHI
-565 NSGDKVVKGQKLVSF
+565 NSGDKVKKGQKLLSF
-580 DIEGI
+580 DIDGI
-585 KSEGYSTVTPVL
+585 KNEGYSTVTPVL
-597 VTNTTDLK
+597 VTNADDLA
-605 DVIVIE
+605 DVIVIDNKELKE
-611 NKSIDKGNTII
+611 NDSII
-622 KIVH
+622 KIIH

>member
-1 MKFEKE
+1 MKFERE
-7 AEEIIKLVGGKENIV
+7 AEEIIKLVGGKDNVI

-35 KNTSIPNKAELEK
+35 KSTSVANKAELEK

-63 VVIGNKVSDYF
+63 VVIGNKVTDYYD
-74 ATITKKLGLNESSS
+74 TITKKLGLKDSSS
-88 DEKGEKVSI
+88 NEKGEKVSLV
-97 ISMIFETISGAF
+97 SMIFETISGAF

-132 GLMSDTTSTYAILS
+132 GWMSDSTTTYAILS

-161 ITLAKKLGA
+161 ITLAKKLGG

-181 LLDPSYTA
+181 LLDPSYTG
-189 LIGAEG
+189 LIGSEG
-195 VVDFLGINVT
+195 IVDFLGLKVT

-246 ALLIMVPLTVI
+246 SLLIMVPLTVI

-264 NVGNIISN
+264 TVGDVISN
-272 SVMWLIERSNL
+272 AVMWLIDKSHI

-294 FLAIFGLHW
+294 FLAVFGLHW
-303 GFTPITLQNLNT
+303 GFTPITLQNLAT

-332 IGIALGLFLRSKKH
+332 IGIALGLFLRSKRH
-346 TQLRSLTGSTSITGI
+346 TQLKSLTGSTALTGI

-368 IIYGVILKYRRTI
+368 IIYGVILRYRRTI
-381 PILAIAGGIGG
+381 PILAIAGGVGG

-417 PFLGYVLGVG
+417 PFIGYVLGVG
-427 TALVIGTILAYFFG
+427 TALILGTVLAFMFG
-441 LNDEEIKEMEEESKS
+441 LKEEEIKEMESET
-456 SAKENIEKEV
+456 SAVIKEDDNKI
-466 TLESSKN
+466 
-473 QKEVEELAS
+473 EELVS

-489 NLSEVDDEVFS
+489 NLSEVEDEVFA
-500 SGAVGAGVAIIPEV
+500 SGAVGVGMAIVPSK
-514 GEVVSPVNGTVT
+514 GEVVSPVDGVVS

-535 GIVSESGAEILIHIG
+535 GIVSDNGTEILIHVG
-550 LNTVALDGKYYEVHI
+550 LNTVSLDGKYYDLNV
-565 NSGDKVVKGQKLVSF
+565 NSGDKVKKGQKLLSF
-580 DIEGI
+580 DIDGI
-585 KSEGYSTVTPVL
+585 KKEGYSTVTPVL
-597 VTNTTDLK
+597 VTNSSDLA
-605 DVIVIE
+605 DVIIIE
-611 NKSIDKGNTII
+611 NKEIEENDSII
-622 KIVH
+622 KVVH

>member
-7 AEEIIKLVGGKENIV
+7 AEEIIKLVGGKDNIV

-35 KNTSIPNKAELEK
+35 KNTSIANKEEIEK

-63 VVIGNKVSDYF
+63 VVIGNKVTDYF
-74 ATITKKLGLNESSS
+74 DTITKKVGLNDNSNN
-88 DEKGEKVSI
+88 EKGEKVSI
-97 ISMIFETISGAF
+97 VSMIFETISGAF

-132 GLMSDTTSTYAILS
+132 GLMSDATTTYAILS

-189 LIGAEG
+189 LIGLEG
-195 VVDFLGINVT
+195 SVDFLGINVT

-215 IFVSIFIYYW
+215 IFVTIFIYYW

-246 ALLIMVPLTVI
+246 SLLIMVPLTVI

-264 NVGNIISN
+264 NAGNIISN
-272 SVMWLIERSNL
+272 SVMWLIERSHL

-303 GFTPITLQNLNT
+303 GFTPITLQNLST
-315 TGGDPIEG
+315 MGGDPIEG

-332 IGIALGLFLRSKKH
+332 IGIALGLFLKSKKH
-346 TQLRSLTGSTSITGI
+346 TELRSLTGSTAITGI

-368 IIYGVILKYRRTI
+368 IIYGVILRYKRTI

-417 PFLGYVLGVG
+417 PFLGYVLGIG
-427 TALVIGTILAYFFG
+427 SALIIGAVLAYFFG
-441 LNDEEIKEMEEESKS
+441 LKDEEVKQMEEESES
-456 SAKENIEKEV
+456 LAKDNEEKISK
-466 TLESSKN
+466 ESDGI
-473 QKEVEELAS
+473 EELVS

-489 NLSEVDDEVFS
+489 NLSDVEDEVFA
-500 SGAVGAGVAIIPEV
+500 SGAVGTGVAIIPEV
-514 GEVVSPVNGTVT
+514 GEVLAPVNGTVT

-535 GIVSESGAEILIHIG
+535 GIVSDNGTEILIHVG
-550 LNTVALDGKYYEVHI
+550 LNTVQLDGKYYDVHI
-565 NSGDKVVKGQKLVSF
+565 NAGDKVVKGQKIVSF
-580 DIEGI
+580 NI
-585 KSEGYSTVTPVL
+585 KAIKNEGYSVVTPVL
-597 VTNTTDLK
+597 VTNAGDFK
-605 DVIVIE
+605 DVVVME
-611 NKSIDKGNTII
+611 NKSIDKTNTII
-622 KIVH
+622 KVVH

>member
-7 AEEIIKLVGGKENIV
+7 AEEIIKLVGGKGNIV

-35 KNTSIPNKAELEK
+35 KNTSIANKEEIEK

-63 VVIGNKVSDYF
+63 VVIGNKVTDYF
-74 ATITKKLGLNESSS
+74 DTISKKVGLKENSV

-132 GLMSDTTSTYAILS
+132 GLMSDATTTYAILS

-189 LIGAEG
+189 LIGSEG
-195 VVDFLGINVT
+195 IVDFLGINVT

-215 IFVSIFIYYW
+215 IFVTIFIYYW

-246 ALLIMVPLTVI
+246 SLLIMVPLTVI

-294 FLAIFGLHW
+294 FLAVFGLHW
-303 GFTPITLQNLNT
+303 GFTPITLQNLST

-332 IGIALGLFLRSKKH
+332 IGIALGLFLKSKKH
-346 TQLRSLTGSTSITGI
+346 TELRSLTGSTAITGI

-368 IIYGVILKYRRTI
+368 IIYGVILRYKRTI

-417 PFLGYVLGVG
+417 PFLGYVLGIG
-427 TALVIGTILAYFFG
+427 TALIIGTILAYFFG
-441 LNDEEIKEMEEESKS
+441 LKDEEIKQMEEESKS
-456 SAKENIEKEV
+456 LVKENEEKINGELDAIEEV
-466 TLESSKN
+466 
-473 QKEVEELAS
+473 VS

-489 NLSEVDDEVFS
+489 DLSEVEDEVFA
-500 SGAVGAGVAIIPEV
+500 SGAVGVGVAIIPEV
-514 GEVVSPVNGTVT
+514 GEVLAPVNGTVT

-535 GIVSESGAEILIHIG
+535 GIVSDNGAEILIHIG
-550 LNTVALDGKYYEVHI
+550 LNTVALDGKYYNVHI

-580 DIEGI
+580 DIEAI
-585 KSEGYSTVTPVL
+585 KNEGYSIVTPVL
-597 VTNTTDLK
+597 ITNTTDLK
-605 DVIVIE
+605 DIIVIE
-611 NKSIDKGNTII
+611 NKSIDKRNTII
-622 KIVH
+622 KVLH

>member
-7 AEEIIKLVGGKENIV
+7 SEQIIKLVGGKDNIV

-35 KNTSIPNKAELEK
+35 KNTSIADKKEIEK

-63 VVIGNKVSDYF
+63 VVIGNKVTDYF
-74 ATITKKLGLNESSS
+74 DTITKKIGLKDNSSN
-88 DEKGEKVSI
+88 EKGEKVSVVA
-97 ISMIFETISGAF
+97 MIFETISGAF

-132 GLMSDTTSTYAILS
+132 GLMSDATTTYSILS

-189 LIGAEG
+189 LIGMEG
-195 VVDFLGINVT
+195 KVDFLGMSIT
-205 PIDYASSVFP
+205 AIDYASSVFP

-225 VDKLLKKIIL
+225 LDKLLKKIIL

-246 ALLIMVPLTVI
+246 SLLIMVPLTVI

-272 SVMWLIERSNL
+272 AVMWLIERSNL
-283 LAGIVLGAGMP
+283 LAGVVLGAGMP
-294 FLAIFGLHW
+294 FMAIFGLHW
-303 GFTPITLQNLNT
+303 GFTPITLQNLSSM
-315 TGGDPIEG
+315 GGDPIEG

-332 IGIALGLFLRSKKH
+332 IGIAFGLFLKAKKH
-346 TQLRSLTGSTSITGI
+346 TELKSLTGSTALTGI

-368 IIYGVILKYRRTI
+368 IIYGVIMRYKRTI

-392 AICGAFGVTCNAYVF
+392 GICGAFGVTCNAYVF

-417 PFLGYVLGVG
+417 PFLGYILGIG
-427 TALVIGTILAYFFG
+427 SALIIGIVLAYFFG
-441 LNDEEIKEMEEESKS
+441 LKDEEIKEMEEESKS
-456 SAKENIEKEV
+456 EIKSNKEEDKIEEI
-466 TLESSKN
+466 
-473 QKEVEELAS
+473 AS

-489 NLSEVDDEVFS
+489 SLSEVDDEVFA
-500 SGAVGAGVAIIPEV
+500 SGAVGSGVAIVPEL
-514 GEVVSPVNGTVT
+514 GEVLAPVNGTVT

-535 GIVSESGAEILIHIG
+535 GIVSDNGTEILIHVG
-550 LNTVALDGKYYEVHI
+550 LNTVQLDGKYYETHI
-565 NSGDKVVKGQKLVSF
+565 NQGDKIVKGQKIVSF
-580 DIEGI
+580 NIEAI
-585 KSEGYSTVTPVL
+585 KKEGYSVVTPVL
-597 VTNTTDLK
+597 VTNTSVLK
-605 DVIVIE
+605 DVIIVE
-611 NKSIDKGNTII
+611 NKSVDKTSTVI
-622 KIVH
+622 KVVN

>member
-181 LLDPSYTA
+181 LLDPSYTS

-195 VVDFLGINVT
+195 GVDFLGINVT

-257 LFGPFGT
+257 
-264 NVGNIISN
+264 
-272 SVMWLIERSNL
+272 
-283 LAGIVLGAGMP
+283 
-294 FLAIFGLHW
+294 
-303 GFTPITLQNLNT
+303 
-315 TGGDPIEG
+315 
-323 AAVAAVFAQ
+323 
-332 IGIALGLFLRSKKH
+332 
-346 TQLRSLTGSTSITGI
+346 
-361 LAGVTEP
+361 
-368 IIYGVILKYRRTI
+368 
-381 PILAIAGGIGG
+381 
-392 AICGAFGVTCNAYVF
+392 
-407 HNIFSAPVYT
+407 
-417 PFLGYVLGVG
+417 
-427 TALVIGTILAYFFG
+427 
-441 LNDEEIKEMEEESKS
+441 
-456 SAKENIEKEV
+456 
-466 TLESSKN
+466 
-473 QKEVEELAS
+473 
-482 PIKGEQI
+482 
-489 NLSEVDDEVFS
+489 
-500 SGAVGAGVAIIPEV
+500 
-514 GEVVSPVNGTVT
+514 
-526 TIFPTKHAI
+526 
-535 GIVSESGAEILIHIG
+535 
-550 LNTVALDGKYYEVHI
+550 
-565 NSGDKVVKGQKLVSF
+565 
-580 DIEGI
+580 
-585 KSEGYSTVTPVL
+585 
-597 VTNTTDLK
+597 
-605 DVIVIE
+605 
-611 NKSIDKGNTII
+611 
-622 KIVH
+622 

>member
-7 AEEIIKLVGGKENIV
+7 AEEIIRLVGGKDNIV

-35 KNTSIPNKAELEK
+35 KNTSIANKAELEK

-97 ISMIFETISGAF
+97 MSMILETISGAF

-189 LIGAEG
+189 LIGSAAA
-195 VVDFLGINVT
+195 VDFLGINVT

-215 IFVSIFIYYW
+215 IFVTIFIYYW

-246 ALLIMVPLTVI
+246 SLLIMVPLTVI

-272 SVMWLIERSNL
+272 SVMWLIEKSNL

-303 GFTPITLQNLNT
+303 GFTPITLQNLAT

-332 IGIALGLFLRSKKH
+332 IGIALGLFLKSKKH
-346 TQLRSLTGSTSITGI
+346 TELKALTGSTAITGI

-427 TALVIGTILAYFFG
+427 TSLVLGAVLAYFFG
-441 LNDEEIKEMEEESKS
+441 LKDEEIKEMEDESKHLV
-456 SAKENIEKEV
+456 EEKEV
-466 TLESSKN
+466 KVEGL
-473 QKEVEELAS
+473 EELVS

-489 NLSEVDDEVFS
+489 QLSEVEDEVFA
-500 SGAVGAGVAIIPEV
+500 SGAVGSGIGIIPEV
-514 GEVVSPVNGTVT
+514 GEVVSPVNGTISA
-526 TIFPTKHAI
+526 IFPTKHAI
-535 GIVSESGAEILIHIG
+535 GILSDNGTEILIHVG
-550 LNTVALDGKYYEVHI
+550 LNTVALDGKYYEAHV
-565 NSGDKVVKGQKLVSF
+565 NSGDKVTKGQKLISF
-580 DIEGI
+580 DIQGI
-585 KSEGYSTVTPVL
+585 KREGYSTVTPVL
-597 VTNTTDLK
+597 VTNTADLK
-605 DVIVIE
+605 EVTVIE
-611 NKSIDKGNTII
+611 NKIVDKESTII
-622 KIVH
+622 KVMH

>member
-1 MKFEKE
+1 MKFERE
-7 AEEIIKLVGGKENIV
+7 SEEIIKLVGGKENVV

-35 KNTSIPNKAELEK
+35 KKTSVANKAELEK

-63 VVIGNKVSDYF
+63 VVIGNKVSDYYD
-74 ATITKKLGLNESSS
+74 TITKKLGLKESSS
-88 DEKGEKVSI
+88 EEKGEKVSL
-97 ISMIFETISGAF
+97 ISMLFEVISGAF

-132 GLMSDTTSTYAILS
+132 GWMSDSTTTYAILS

-161 ITLAKKLGA
+161 ITLSKKLGG
-170 NMFVGGAIGAA
+170 NMYVGGAIGAA

-189 LIGAEG
+189 LIGSEG
-195 VVDFLGINVT
+195 VVDFLGMTVT
-205 PIDYASSVFP
+205 PIDYASTVFP
-215 IFVSIFIYYW
+215 IFVAMFIYYW

-246 ALLIMVPLTVI
+246 SLLIMVPLSVL

-264 NVGNIISN
+264 TVGDVISN
-272 SVMWLIERSNL
+272 SVMWLIDKSHV

-294 FLAIFGLHW
+294 FLAVFGLHW
-303 GFTPITLQNLNT
+303 GFTPITLQNLAT

-332 IGIALGLFLRSKKH
+332 VGIAIGLFLRAKKH
-346 TQLRSLTGSTSITGI
+346 SQLKALTGSTAITGI

-368 IIYGVILKYRRTI
+368 IIYGVILRYKRTI

-392 AICGAFGVTCNAYVF
+392 AIAGIFGVTCNAYVF

-417 PFLGYVLGVG
+417 PFFGYVLSVG
-427 TALVIGTILAYFFG
+427 TALVLGAVLSYFFG
-441 LNDEEIKEMEEESKS
+441 LKEEEVKEMESETTKVESEDSNK
-456 SAKENIEKEV
+456 
-466 TLESSKN
+466 L
-473 QKEVEELAS
+473 EELVS
-482 PIKGEQI
+482 PIKGKQVD
-489 NLSEVDDEVFS
+489 LSEVPDEVFS
-500 SGAVGAGVAIIPEV
+500 SGAVGVGVAIVPEK
-514 GEVVSPVNGTVT
+514 GEVASPVNGVVS

-535 GIVSESGAEILIHIG
+535 GIVSENGTEILIHIG
-550 LNTVALDGKYYEVHI
+550 IDTVALDGKYYDVHI
-565 NSGDKVVKGQKLVSF
+565 NAGDKVQAGQKLVSF

-585 KSEGYSTVTPVL
+585 KNEGYSTVTPVL
-597 VTNTTDLK
+597 ITNASDLT
-605 DVIVIE
+605 DVIVVDNKEVKE
-611 NKSIDKGNTII
+611 NDVII
-622 KIVH
+622 KVIH

>member
-7 AEEIIKLVGGKENIV
+7 AEEIIKLVGGKDNIV

-35 KNTSIPNKAELEK
+35 KNTSIANKAELEK

-88 DEKGEKVSI
+88 NEKGEKVSI
-97 ISMIFETISGAF
+97 MSMILETISGAF

-132 GLMSDTTSTYAILS
+132 GWMSDTTSTYAILS

-189 LIGAEG
+189 LIGSGA

-215 IFVSIFIYYW
+215 IFVTIFIYYW

-246 ALLIMVPLTVI
+246 SLLIMVPLTVI

-264 NVGNIISN
+264 NVGNIVSN

-303 GFTPITLQNLNT
+303 GFTPITLQNLAT

-332 IGIALGLFLRSKKH
+332 IGIALGLFLKSKKH
-346 TQLRSLTGSTSITGI
+346 TELRSLTGSTAITGI

-427 TALVIGTILAYFFG
+427 TSLVLGAVLAYFFG
-441 LNDEEIKEMEEESKS
+441 LKDEEIKEMEDESKHLV
-456 SAKENIEKEV
+456 EEKEV
-466 TLESSKN
+466 KVEGL
-473 QKEVEELAS
+473 EELVS

-489 NLSEVDDEVFS
+489 KLSEVEDEVFA
-500 SGAVGAGVAIIPEV
+500 SGAVGAGIGIIPEV
-514 GEVVSPVNGTVT
+514 GEVVSPVNGTVSA
-526 TIFPTKHAI
+526 IFPTKHAV
-535 GIVSESGAEILIHIG
+535 GIVSDKGTEILIHVG
-550 LNTVALDGKYYEVHI
+550 LNTVALDGKYYEAHV
-565 NSGDKVVKGQKLVSF
+565 NSGDKVTKGQKLVSF

-585 KSEGYSTVTPVL
+585 KREGYSTVTPVL
-597 VTNTTDLK
+597 VTNAADLK
-605 DVIVIE
+605 EVTVTE
-611 NKSIDKGNTII
+611 NKTIDKESTII
-622 KIVH
+622 KVIH

>member
-1 MKFEKE
+1 MKFERE
-7 AEEIIKLVGGKENIV
+7 AEEIIKLVGGKDNVV

-35 KNTSIPNKAELEK
+35 KNTSVANKAELEK

-74 ATITKKLGLNESSS
+74 DTITKKLGLKDNSS

-132 GLMSDTTSTYAILS
+132 GWMSDTTTTYAILS

-161 ITLAKKLGA
+161 ITLAKKLGG

-181 LLDPSYTA
+181 LLDPSYTG
-189 LIGAEG
+189 LIGSEG
-195 VVDFLGINVT
+195 IVDFLGITVT

-246 ALLIMVPLTVI
+246 SLLIMVPLTVI

-264 NVGNIISN
+264 TVGNVISN
-272 SVMWLIERSNL
+272 SVMWLIDKSHI

-294 FLAIFGLHW
+294 FLAVFGLHW
-303 GFTPITLQNLNT
+303 GFTPITLQNLAT

-332 IGIALGLFLRSKKH
+332 IGIALGLFLKSKKH
-346 TQLRSLTGSTSITGI
+346 TELRSLTGSTAITGI

-368 IIYGVILKYRRTI
+368 IIYGVILRYRRTI

-427 TALVIGTILAYFFG
+427 TALVLGTILAYFFG
-441 LNDEEIKEMEEESKS
+441 LKEEEIKEMENEVKS
-456 SAKENIEKEV
+456 NDLVNENKSEG
-466 TLESSKN
+466 L
-473 QKEVEELAS
+473 EELVS

-500 SGAVGAGVAIIPEV
+500 SGAVGSGLAIIPEV
-514 GEVVSPVNGTVT
+514 GEVVSPVNGTVS

-535 GIVSESGAEILIHIG
+535 GIVSDNGTEILIHIG
-550 LNTVALDGKYYEVHI
+550 LNTVALDGKYYDVHI
-565 NSGDKVVKGQKLVSF
+565 NSGDKVTKGQKLVSF

-585 KSEGYSTVTPVL
+585 KKEGYSTVTPVL
-597 VTNTTDLK
+597 VTNTADLK

-611 NKSIDKGNTII
+611 NNTIDKGNTII
-622 KIVH
+622 KVIH

>member
-1 MKFEKE
+1 MKFERE
-7 AEEIIKLVGGKENIV
+7 AEEIIKLVGGKDNVI

-35 KNTSIPNKAELEK
+35 KSTSVANKAELEK

-63 VVIGNKVSDYF
+63 VVIGNKVTDYYD
-74 ATITKKLGLNESSS
+74 TITKKLGLKDSSS
-88 DEKGEKVSI
+88 NEKGEKVSLV
-97 ISMIFETISGAF
+97 SMIFETISGAF

-132 GLMSDTTSTYAILS
+132 GWMSDSTTTYAILS

-161 ITLAKKLGA
+161 ITLAKKLGG

-181 LLDPSYTA
+181 LLDPSYTG
-189 LIGAEG
+189 LIGSEG
-195 VVDFLGINVT
+195 IVDFLGLKVT

-215 IFVSIFIYYW
+215 IFVAIFIYYW

-246 ALLIMVPLTVI
+246 SLLIMVPLTVI

-264 NVGNIISN
+264 TVGDVISN
-272 SVMWLIERSNL
+272 AVMWLIDKSHI

-294 FLAIFGLHW
+294 FLAVFGLHW
-303 GFTPITLQNLNT
+303 GFTPITLQNLAT

-332 IGIALGLFLRSKKH
+332 VGIALGLFLRAKKH
-346 TQLRSLTGSTSITGI
+346 TQLKSLTGSTALTGI

-368 IIYGVILKYRRTI
+368 IIYGVILRYRRTI
-381 PILAIAGGIGG
+381 PILAIAGGVGG

-417 PFLGYVLGVG
+417 PFIGYVLGVG
-427 TALVIGTILAYFFG
+427 TALILGTVLAFMFG
-441 LNDEEIKEMEEESKS
+441 LKEEEIKEMESET
-456 SAKENIEKEV
+456 SAVIKEDDNKI
-466 TLESSKN
+466 
-473 QKEVEELAS
+473 EELVS

-489 NLSEVDDEVFS
+489 NLSEVEDEVFA
-500 SGAVGAGVAIIPEV
+500 SGAVGVGMAIVPSK
-514 GEVVSPVNGTVT
+514 GEVVSPVDGVVS

-535 GIVSESGAEILIHIG
+535 GIISDNGTEILIHVG
-550 LNTVALDGKYYEVHI
+550 LNTVSLDGKYYDLNV
-565 NSGDKVVKGQKLVSF
+565 NSGDKVKKGQKLLSF
-580 DIEGI
+580 DIDGI
-585 KSEGYSTVTPVL
+585 KKEGYSTVTPVL
-597 VTNTTDLK
+597 VTNSSDLA
-605 DVIVIE
+605 DVIIIE
-611 NKSIDKGNTII
+611 NKEIEENDSII
-622 KIVH
+622 KVVH

>member
-7 AEEIIKLVGGKENIV
+7 ADEIIKLVGGKENII

-88 DEKGEKVSI
+88 DAKGEKVSVM
-97 ISMIFETISGAF
+97 SMILETISGAF

-118 AGMVKALLTVLTSF
+118 AGMVKALLTVLVSF

-189 LIGAEG
+189 LIGSEA
-195 VVDFLGINVT
+195 VVDFLGIHVT

-215 IFVSIFIYYW
+215 IFVTIFIYYW
-225 VDKLLKKIIL
+225 VDKSLKKIIL

-246 ALLIMVPLTVI
+246 SLLIMVPLTVI

-294 FLAIFGLHW
+294 FLAVFGLHW
-303 GFTPITLQNLNT
+303 GFTPITLQNLAT

-332 IGIALGLFLRSKKH
+332 IGIALGLFLKSKKH
-346 TQLRSLTGSTSITGI
+346 TELRSLTGSTAITGI

-427 TALVIGTILAYFFG
+427 TSLVLGAVLAYFFG
-441 LNDEEIKEMEEESKS
+441 LKDEEVKEMEDESKDLV
-456 SAKENIEKEV
+456 EEKEV
-466 TLESSKN
+466 RVEGL
-473 QKEVEELAS
+473 EELIS

-489 NLSEVDDEVFS
+489 KLSEVEDEVFA
-500 SGAVGAGVAIIPEV
+500 SGAVGAGIGIIPEV
-514 GEVVSPVNGTVT
+514 GEVVSPVNGTISA
-526 TIFPTKHAI
+526 IFPTKHAI
-535 GIVSESGAEILIHIG
+535 GIVSDSGTEILIHVG
-550 LNTVALDGKYYEVHI
+550 LNTVALDGKYYEAHI
-565 NSGDKVVKGQKLVSF
+565 NSGDKVTKGQKLISF

-585 KSEGYSTVTPVL
+585 KSEGYSTATPVL
-597 VTNTTDLK
+597 VTNTADLK
-605 DVIVIE
+605 EVTVIE
-611 NKSIDKGNTII
+611 NKTVDKEKTII
-622 KIVH
+622 KVIH

>member
-1 MKFEKE
+1 MKFERE
-7 AEEIIKLVGGKENIV
+7 AEEIIKLVGGKDNVI

-35 KNTSIPNKAELEK
+35 KSTSIAKKAELEK

-63 VVIGNKVSDYF
+63 VVIGNKVSDYYD
-74 ATITKKLGLNESSS
+74 TIMKKLGLKDNSSN
-88 DEKGEKVSI
+88 EKGEKVSI
-97 ISMIFETISGAF
+97 VSMIFETISGAF

-132 GLMSDTTSTYAILS
+132 GWMSDSTTTYAILS

-161 ITLAKKLGA
+161 ITLAKKLGG

-181 LLDPSYTA
+181 LLDPSYTG
-189 LIGAEG
+189 LIGSEG
-195 VVDFLGINVT
+195 IVDFLGLHVT

-215 IFVSIFIYYW
+215 IFVAIFIYYW

-246 ALLIMVPLTVI
+246 SLLIMVPLTVI

-264 NVGNIISN
+264 TVGDVISN
-272 SVMWLIERSNL
+272 AVMWLIDKSHI

-294 FLAIFGLHW
+294 FLAVFGLHW
-303 GFTPITLQNLNT
+303 GFTPITLQNLAT

-332 IGIALGLFLRSKKH
+332 VGIALGLFLRAKKH
-346 TQLRSLTGSTSITGI
+346 TQLKSLTGSTALTGI

-368 IIYGVILKYRRTI
+368 IIYGVILRYRRTI
-381 PILAIAGGIGG
+381 PILAIAGGVGG

-417 PFLGYVLGVG
+417 PFIGYVLGVG
-427 TALVIGTILAYFFG
+427 TALILGTVLAYMFG
-441 LNDEEIKEMEEESKS
+441 LKEEEIKEMEAEKVSDI
-456 SAKENIEKEV
+456 KEDDNKI
-466 TLESSKN
+466 
-473 QKEVEELAS
+473 EELVA
-482 PIKGEQI
+482 PIKGKQI
-489 NLSEVDDEVFS
+489 NLSEVEDEVFA
-500 SGAVGAGVAIIPEV
+500 SGAVGVGMAIVPSK
-514 GEVVSPVNGTVT
+514 GEVVAPIDGVVS

-535 GIVSESGAEILIHIG
+535 GIVSDNGTEILIHVG
-550 LNTVALDGKYYEVHI
+550 LNTVALDGKYYDV
-565 NSGDKVVKGQKLVSF
+565 NVNAGDKVKKGQKLLSF
-580 DIEGI
+580 DIDAI
-585 KSEGYSTVTPVL
+585 KKEGYSTVTPVL
-597 VTNTTDLK
+597 VTNASDLA

-611 NKSIDKGNTII
+611 NKEIEENDSII
-622 KIVH
+622 KVVH

>member
-7 AEEIIKLVGGKENIV
+7 AEEIIKLVGGKDNIV

-35 KNTSIPNKAELEK
+35 KNTSIANKEEIEK

-63 VVIGNKVSDYF
+63 VVIGNKVTDYF
-74 ATITKKLGLNESSS
+74 DTISKKVGLKENSV

-132 GLMSDTTSTYAILS
+132 GLMSDATTTYAILS

-189 LIGAEG
+189 LIGSEG
-195 VVDFLGINVT
+195 IVDFLGINVT

-215 IFVSIFIYYW
+215 IFVTIFIYYW

-246 ALLIMVPLTVI
+246 SLLIMVPLTVI

-294 FLAIFGLHW
+294 FLAVFGLHW
-303 GFTPITLQNLNT
+303 GFTPITLQNLST

-332 IGIALGLFLRSKKH
+332 IGIALGLFLKSKKH
-346 TQLRSLTGSTSITGI
+346 TELRSLTGSTAITGI

-368 IIYGVILKYRRTI
+368 IIYGVILRYKRTI

-417 PFLGYVLGVG
+417 PFLGYVLGIG
-427 TALVIGTILAYFFG
+427 TALIIGTILAYFFG
-441 LNDEEIKEMEEESKS
+441 LKDEEIKQMEEESKS
-456 SAKENIEKEV
+456 LVKENEEKINGELDAIEEV
-466 TLESSKN
+466 
-473 QKEVEELAS
+473 VS

-489 NLSEVDDEVFS
+489 DLSEVEDEVFA
-500 SGAVGAGVAIIPEV
+500 SGAVGVGVAIIPEV
-514 GEVVSPVNGTVT
+514 GEVLAPVNGTVT

-535 GIVSESGAEILIHIG
+535 GIVSDNGAEILIHIG
-550 LNTVALDGKYYEVHI
+550 LNTVALDGKYYNVHI

-580 DIEGI
+580 DIEAI
-585 KSEGYSTVTPVL
+585 KNEGYSIVTPVL
-597 VTNTTDLK
+597 ITNTTDLK
-605 DVIVIE
+605 DIIVIE
-611 NKSIDKGNTII
+611 NKSIDKRNTII
-622 KIVH
+622 KVVH

>member
-1 MKFEKE
+1 MKFERE
-7 AEEIIKLVGGKENIV
+7 AEEIIKLVGGKDNVV

-35 KNTSIPNKAELEK
+35 KSTSVANKAELEK

-63 VVIGNKVSDYF
+63 VVIGNKVTDYYD
-74 ATITKKLGLNESSS
+74 TITKKLGLKDNTSN
-88 DEKGEKVSI
+88 EKGEKVSLV
-97 ISMIFETISGAF
+97 SMIFETISGAF

-132 GLMSDTTSTYAILS
+132 GWMSDTTTTYAILS

-161 ITLAKKLGA
+161 ITLAKKLGG

-181 LLDPSYTA
+181 LLDPSYTG
-189 LIGAEG
+189 LIGSEG
-195 VVDFLGINVT
+195 IVDFLGLKVT

-246 ALLIMVPLTVI
+246 SLLIMVPLTVI

-264 NVGNIISN
+264 TVGDVISN
-272 SVMWLIERSNL
+272 SVMWLINKSHI

-294 FLAIFGLHW
+294 FLAVFGLHW
-303 GFTPITLQNLNT
+303 GFTPITLQNLAT

-332 IGIALGLFLRSKKH
+332 VGIAIGLFLKSKKH
-346 TQLRSLTGSTSITGI
+346 TQLRSLTGSTALTGI

-368 IIYGVILKYRRTI
+368 IIYGVILRYRRTI
-381 PILAIAGGIGG
+381 PILAIAGGVGG

-417 PFLGYVLGVG
+417 PFIGYVLGVG
-427 TALVIGTILAYFFG
+427 TALILGAVLAFMFG
-441 LNDEEIKEMEEESKS
+441 LKEEEVKEMESEI
-456 SAKENIEKEV
+456 AVDIKEDNNK
-466 TLESSKN
+466 
-473 QKEVEELAS
+473 VEELVS

-489 NLSEVDDEVFS
+489 NLSEVDDEVFA
-500 SGAVGAGVAIIPEV
+500 SGAVGVGMAIVPSK
-514 GEVVSPVNGTVT
+514 GEVVSPVNGVVS

-535 GIVSESGAEILIHIG
+535 GILSDNGTEILIHVG
-550 LNTVALDGKYYEVHI
+550 LNTVALDGKYYDLNV
-565 NSGDKVVKGQKLVSF
+565 NSGDKVKKGQKLLSF
-580 DIEGI
+580 DIDGI
-585 KSEGYSTVTPVL
+585 KKEGYSTVTPVL
-597 VTNTTDLK
+597 VTNSSDLA
-605 DVIVIE
+605 DVIVIDNKEIEE
-611 NKSIDKGNTII
+611 NDSII
-622 KIVH
+622 KVVH

>member
-1 MKFEKE
+1 MKFERE
-7 AEEIIKLVGGKENIV
+7 AEEIIKLVGGKDNVV

-35 KNTSIPNKAELEK
+35 KSTSVANKAELEK

-63 VVIGNKVSDYF
+63 VVIGNKVTDYYD
-74 ATITKKLGLNESSS
+74 TITKKLGLKDNTSN
-88 DEKGEKVSI
+88 EKGEKVSLV
-97 ISMIFETISGAF
+97 SMIFETISGAF

-132 GLMSDTTSTYAILS
+132 GWMSDTTTTYAILS

-161 ITLAKKLGA
+161 ITLAKKLGG

-181 LLDPSYTA
+181 LLDPSYTG
-189 LIGAEG
+189 LIGSEG
-195 VVDFLGINVT
+195 IVDFLGLKVT

-215 IFVSIFIYYW
+215 IFVAIFIYYW

-246 ALLIMVPLTVI
+246 SLLIMVPLTVI

-264 NVGNIISN
+264 TVGDVISN
-272 SVMWLIERSNL
+272 SVMWLINKSHI

-294 FLAIFGLHW
+294 FLAVFGLHW
-303 GFTPITLQNLNT
+303 GFTPITLQNLAT

-332 IGIALGLFLRSKKH
+332 VGIAIGLFLKSKKH
-346 TQLRSLTGSTSITGI
+346 TQLRSLTGSTALTGI

-368 IIYGVILKYRRTI
+368 IIYGVILRYRRTI
-381 PILAIAGGIGG
+381 PILAIAGGVGG

-417 PFLGYVLGVG
+417 PFMGYVLGVG
-427 TALVIGTILAYFFG
+427 TALILGAVLAFMFG
-441 LNDEEIKEMEEESKS
+441 LKEEEVKEMESEI
-456 SAKENIEKEV
+456 AVDIKEDNNK
-466 TLESSKN
+466 
-473 QKEVEELAS
+473 VEELVS

-489 NLSEVDDEVFS
+489 NLSEVDDEVFA
-500 SGAVGAGVAIIPEV
+500 SGAVGVGMAIVPSK
-514 GEVVSPVNGTVT
+514 GEVVSPVNGVVS

-535 GIVSESGAEILIHIG
+535 GILSDNGTEILIHVG
-550 LNTVALDGKYYEVHI
+550 LNTVALDGKYYDLNV
-565 NSGDKVVKGQKLVSF
+565 NSGDKVKKGQKLLSF
-580 DIEGI
+580 DIDGI
-585 KSEGYSTVTPVL
+585 KKEGYSTVTPVL
-597 VTNTTDLK
+597 VTNSSDLA
-605 DVIVIE
+605 DVIVIDNKEIEE
-611 NKSIDKGNTII
+611 NDSII
-622 KIVH
+622 KVVH

>member
-1 MKFEKE
+1 MKFERE
-7 AEEIIKLVGGKENIV
+7 AEEIIKLVGGKDNVV

-35 KNTSIPNKAELEK
+35 KNTSVANKAELEK

-63 VVIGNKVSDYF
+63 VLIGNKVSDYF
-74 ATITKKLGLNESSS
+74 DTITKKLGLKDNSS

-132 GLMSDTTSTYAILS
+132 GLMSDTTTTYAILS

-161 ITLAKKLGA
+161 ITLAKKLGG

-181 LLDPSYTA
+181 LLDPSYTG
-189 LIGAEG
+189 LIGSEG
-195 VVDFLGINVT
+195 IVDFLGITVT

-246 ALLIMVPLTVI
+246 SLLIMVPLTVI

-264 NVGNIISN
+264 NVGNVISN
-272 SVMWLIERSNL
+272 SVMWLIDKSHI

-294 FLAIFGLHW
+294 FLAVFGLHW
-303 GFTPITLQNLNT
+303 GFTPITLQNLAT

-332 IGIALGLFLRSKKH
+332 IGIALGLFLKSKKH
-346 TQLRSLTGSTSITGI
+346 TELRSLTGSTAITGI

-368 IIYGVILKYRRTI
+368 IIYGVILRYRRTI

-427 TALVIGTILAYFFG
+427 TALVLGTILAYFFG
-441 LNDEEIKEMEEESKS
+441 LKEEEIKEMENEVKCNDLVNENKS
-456 SAKENIEKEV
+456 V
-466 TLESSKN
+466 GL
-473 QKEVEELAS
+473 EELVS

-500 SGAVGAGVAIIPEV
+500 SGAVGSGLAIIPEV
-514 GEVVSPVNGTVT
+514 GEVVSPVNGTVS

-535 GIVSESGAEILIHIG
+535 GIVSDNGTEILIHIG
-550 LNTVALDGKYYEVHI
+550 LNTVELDGKYYEVHI
-565 NSGDKVVKGQKLVSF
+565 NSGDKVTKGQKLVSF

-585 KSEGYSTVTPVL
+585 KKEGYSTVTPVL
-597 VTNTTDLK
+597 VTNTADLK

-611 NKSIDKGNTII
+611 NNTIDKGNTII
-622 KIVH
+622 KVIH

>member
-1 MKFEKE
+1 MKFERE
-7 AEEIIKLVGGKENIV
+7 AEEIIKLVGGKDNVI

-35 KNTSIPNKAELEK
+35 KSTSIAKKAELEK

-63 VVIGNKVSDYF
+63 VVIGNKVTDYYD
-74 ATITKKLGLNESSS
+74 TIMKKLGLKDNSSN
-88 DEKGEKVSI
+88 EKGEKVSI
-97 ISMIFETISGAF
+97 VSMIFETISGAF

-132 GLMSDTTSTYAILS
+132 GWMSDSTTTYAILS

-161 ITLAKKLGA
+161 ITLAKKLGG

-181 LLDPSYTA
+181 LLDPSYTG
-189 LIGAEG
+189 LIGSEG
-195 VVDFLGINVT
+195 IVDFLGLHVT

-215 IFVSIFIYYW
+215 IFVAIFIYYW

-246 ALLIMVPLTVI
+246 SLLIMVPLTVI

-264 NVGNIISN
+264 TVGDVISN
-272 SVMWLIERSNL
+272 AVMWLIDKSHI

-294 FLAIFGLHW
+294 FLAVFGLHW
-303 GFTPITLQNLNT
+303 GFTPITLQNLAT

-332 IGIALGLFLRSKKH
+332 VGIALGLFLRAKKH
-346 TQLRSLTGSTSITGI
+346 TQLKSLTGSTALTGI

-368 IIYGVILKYRRTI
+368 IIYGVILRYRRTI
-381 PILAIAGGIGG
+381 SILAIAGGVGG

-417 PFLGYVLGVG
+417 PFIGYVLGVG
-427 TALVIGTILAYFFG
+427 TALILGTVLAYMFG
-441 LNDEEIKEMEEESKS
+441 LKEEEIKEMEAEKVSDI
-456 SAKENIEKEV
+456 KEDDNKI
-466 TLESSKN
+466 
-473 QKEVEELAS
+473 EELVA
-482 PIKGEQI
+482 PIKGKQI
-489 NLSEVDDEVFS
+489 NLSEVEDEVFA
-500 SGAVGAGVAIIPEV
+500 SGAVGVGMAIVPSK
-514 GEVVSPVNGTVT
+514 GEVVAPINGVVS

-535 GIVSESGAEILIHIG
+535 GIVSDNGTEILIHVG
-550 LNTVALDGKYYEVHI
+550 LNTVALDGKYYDV
-565 NSGDKVVKGQKLVSF
+565 NVNAGDKVKKGQKLLSF
-580 DIEGI
+580 DIDAI
-585 KSEGYSTVTPVL
+585 KKEGYSTVTPVL
-597 VTNTTDLK
+597 VTNASDLA

-611 NKSIDKGNTII
+611 NKEIEENDSII
-622 KIVH
+622 KVVH